1 MKDNEIQ
8 QTRTEPEPD
17 QNIIDNAAEKW
28 RRRVR
33 YACRQKMK
41 RWREVRETNVTV
53 PIPIPIWFLSY
64 LLCHSQ
70 KKYWL
75 WRSQR

>member
-41 RWREVRETNVTV
+41 R
-53 PIPIPIWFLSY
+53 
-64 LLCHSQ
+64 
-70 KKYWL
+70 
-75 WRSQR
+75 